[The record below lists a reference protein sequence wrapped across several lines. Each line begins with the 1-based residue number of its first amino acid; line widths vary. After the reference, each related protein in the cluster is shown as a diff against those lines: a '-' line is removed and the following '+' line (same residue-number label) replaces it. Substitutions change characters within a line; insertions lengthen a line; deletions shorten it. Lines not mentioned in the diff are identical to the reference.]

1 MCPASVKS
9 HSQSYLVGYCS
20 LTWFK
25 MDHMLAYEPVKEFQF
40 CNTIWLIRALSTC
53 ILKFSRKTKT
63 CKIFVL
69 HLEKKKSA
77 FKDRLVAFNWGRGK
91 ACVVS
96 GISPDIQVKV
106 SAHQKYNRFS
116 VTYLLWLCSRLFFP
130 VMLLISRSA
139 SVLVHVISNTASIT
153 TTSQYL
159 LVAHYATWPTVVKCL
174 CSVSLLRGGGVFSRV
189 ISFRFYF

>member
-1 MCPASVKS
+1 MNQWKS
-9 HSQSYLVGYCS
+9 FNFVILFGWLELRV
-20 LTWFK
+20 
-25 MDHMLAYEPVKEFQF
+25 LAYWSSHGKQKHARFLF
-40 CNTIWLIRALSTC
+40 YIW
-53 ILKFSRKTKT
+53 KK
-63 CKIFVL
+63 
-69 HLEKKKSA
+69 KKKSA
-77 FKDRLVAFNWGRGK
+77 FKDRLVEFNWGRGK

-174 CSVSLLRGGGVFSRV
+174 CSVSLLRGGGAFSRV
-189 ISFRFYF
+189 ISFWFYF